1 MDSPES
7 TNSVA
12 SLLITISEPRLTSS
26 SDVAVVEFA
35 VVVLRETV
43 VLVEEATIVVD
54 VVDVVVVVEVD
65 VVEVELVGAD
75 SVALAELSATAR
87 KS

>member
-1 MDSPES
+1 M
-7 TNSVA
+7 
-12 SLLITISEPRLTSS
+12 
-26 SDVAVVEFA
+26 
-35 VVVLRETV
+35 VLRETV